1 MWRYRGV
8 KDSTRILDSTPT
20 DEELLNLVRPLTRFS
35 KDDQIPIDPP
45 RPALDAKHPPA
56 VVRKFFLFL
65 VPDDFACYLN
75 ILLTSL
81 IFFVQPINVPDYFPP
96 SPEHGEEPEDDD
108 SDEAAVAP
116 EESLAHTERSL
127 DDSEGDYEDED
138 DEEEGLGYVMQP
150 RGQGVDEPV
159 DLVETSSTE
168 HVPEEAEDTVP
179 PRSAPETSGAQA
191 QQPAAGGLFF
201 QEVSSGT

>member
-1 MWRYRGV
+1 M
-8 KDSTRILDSTPT
+8 TL
-20 DEELLNLVRPLTRFS
+20 
-35 KDDQIPIDPP
+35 
-45 RPALDAKHPPA
+45 
-56 VVRKFFLFL
+56 
-65 VPDDFACYLN
+65 
-75 ILLTSL
+75 L
-81 IFFVQPINVPDYFPP
+81 IFLVQPINVPDYFPP

-108 SDEAAVAP
+108 SDETAVAP
-116 EESLAHTERSL
+116 EESLAHAERSL
-127 DDSEGDYEDED
+127 DDSEGDYEDDD